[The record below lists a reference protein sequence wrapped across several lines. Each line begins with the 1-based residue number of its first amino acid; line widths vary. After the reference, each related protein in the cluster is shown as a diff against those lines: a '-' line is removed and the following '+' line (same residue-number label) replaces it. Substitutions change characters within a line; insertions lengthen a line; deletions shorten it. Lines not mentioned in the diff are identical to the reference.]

1 MTTRWL
7 VAAAA
12 AVGVG
17 VLAVPMLYQQSNAVE
32 TNAPA
37 LGSNGGA
44 ACKADAHTKLDYT
57 LKDMNGA
64 DVRLAEFKGKVILLN
79 YWATWCPPCKAEIP
93 DLIELYAKYKD
104 KGLVILGVSTDDDAP
119 TLREYAKEMKMNYPV
134 LVGRDHDDLLDA
146 FGEVF
151 GLPTSYLIARDGAL
165 CAKQIGP
172 ATKEEFENAIK
183 PLL

>member
-7 VAAAA
+7 MAAAA

-17 VLAVPMLYQQSNAVE
+17 VLAVPMLYKHSA
-32 TNAPA
+32 APA
-37 LGSNGGA
+37 TDAPAIGSTGGA
-44 ACKADAHTKLDYT
+44 ACKADTHAKLEFT
-57 LKDMNGA
+57 VKDMNGA
-64 DVRLAEFKGKVILLN
+64 DVHLADYKGKVILLN

-93 DLIELYAKYKD
+93 DLIDLYTRYKD

-134 LVGRDHDDLLDA
+134 LVGRDHDDLLEA

-151 GLPTSYLIARDGAL
+151 GLPTSYLIARDGAV

-172 ATKEEFENAIK
+172 ATKAEFESAIK